1 MSVQLKE
8 VYQTEVEQ
16 KMRNVYD
23 CLSEKD
29 RRRYAAAEVVKL
41 GYGGVAYIARLF
53 GCSPESI
60 EHGVRERDQLPDD
73 PLGNRIRRPGA
84 GRPKIE
90 EQHPEVVQ
98 HVQQIIGHRTA
109 GDPMRAHVTWTDLTP
124 NEIAG
129 HLREEF
135 ETIIAP
141 RIVRRILG
149 GLNFGLRK
157 IVKVLPGKESPDR
170 DRQFLRIAELK
181 DAFLAAGNPVISMD
195 TKKKEFL
202 GRLYRAGRVYTQQA
216 IRAFDHDFPS
226 WAEGV
231 IIPHGFYDVARNEG
245 YLHLGLSRDTS
256 QFACDSLRRYL
267 EQDGL
272 RLYPAADE
280 LLLLCD
286 GGGSNGSRTHIFK
299 QDLQRLV
306 NDLGITIRVAHYPAY
321 CSKFNPIERRLFCH
335 VTRACQGVLFDT
347 LATVRSL
354 MEKTSTQTGLSVTVR
369 VIETIYETGRKAAEE
384 FKRNMPILFD
394 DLLPKWNYRVVPQV
408 S

>member
-8 VYQTEVEQ
+8 VYQTDVEQ

-157 IVKVLPGKESPDR
+157 IAKVLPGKESPDR

-272 RLYPAADE
+272 RLYPDADE

-335 VTRACQGVLFDT
+335 VTRACRGVLFDT